1 MIHQGCRLIGSK
13 VISSYMLKVVKK
25 AVLRELRPDIVE
37 KEKEKERKERERR
50 DKKEKDDSASTGSAS
65 LKVKVGGKE
74 VEKDTKI
81 TITTHDA

>member
-13 VISSYMLKVVKK
+13 VISSYMLKVAKK

-50 DKKEKDDSASTGSAS
+50 DKKEKDDRFG
-65 LKVKVGGKE
+65 LLEGEGGRKRGGKRY
-74 VEKDTKI
+74 KDYNYNT
-81 TITTHDA
+81 

>member
-1 MIHQGCRLIGSK
+1 
-13 VISSYMLKVVKK
+13 MLKVAKK

-37 KEKEKERKERERR
+37 
-50 DKKEKDDSASTGSAS
+50 KEKDDSASTGSAS